1 MTLPYG
7 VISDCHYHKW
17 DAFSTTNAEGLNS
30 RLEIQLEA
38 TKEAAIAM
46 KKAGCKYMLVA
57 GDTFHVRGTVSP
69 SVLHYVTETYK
80 WIINE
85 LDLTVVMLAGN
96 HDLDLTVVMLAGNH
110 DLETNDSVY
119 SANAAASLSSI
130 GVVIVCGKRPHSI
143 KIGDVTVHLI
153 SWRNNHAE
161 LISDLKALRKSVEGD
176 NHDVVIH
183 TSINKAI
190 PTMPD
195 VGIDAQELKDIGFR
209 LVLSGHYHNHKEVIP
224 GVISVGALTH
234 QNWGDVGSLAGYM
247 IVNPDGS
254 FSHYETSA
262 PKFINLEDDVADDQI
277 RGNYVRFRAVIEND
291 EEGIKYQ
298 NILKTMGAK
307 GVVCNFI
314 RKSSMMEGTAST
326 TETSKIDSL
335 GESVSAYCKIVHDTD
350 GGFDLSKLDILCQ
363 EILTEAESSE
373 AV

>member
-1 MTLPYG
+1 MTFPYG
-7 VISDCHYHKW
+7 VISDPHYHKW
-17 DAFSTTNAEGLNS
+17 DSFSTTDADGLNS
-30 RLEIQLEA
+30 RLAIQLEA

-46 KKAGCKYMLVA
+46 KKAGCSHMLVA

-69 SVLHYVTETYK
+69 TVLNYVSDVYEWIVKDLGLSV
-80 WIINE
+80 
-85 LDLTVVMLAGN
+85 A
-96 HDLDLTVVMLAGNH
+96 MLAGNH

-119 SANAAASLSSI
+119 SANAAAALKSI
-130 GVVIVCGKRPHSI
+130 GVQIVCGRKPHSI
-143 KIGDVTVHLI
+143 KLGDVTVHMV

-161 LISDLKALRKSVEGD
+161 LISDLKALRARLDGD
-176 NHDVVIH
+176 LHDVVIH
-183 TSINKAI
+183 TAINKAI

-254 FSHYETSA
+254 FSHFETSA
-262 PKFINLEDDVADDQI
+262 PKFVNLEDDVDDKQI
-277 RGNYVRFRAVIEND
+277 RGNYVRFRAVVEND
-291 EEGIKYQ
+291 EEGIKLQ
-298 NILKTMGAK
+298 NVLKSMGAK

-314 RKSSMMEGTAST
+314 RKGSMMEGTAST
-326 TETSKIDSL
+326 SETSKIDSL

-350 GGFDLSKLDILCQ
+350 GGFDLTKLNALCQ
-363 EILTEAESSE
+363 EILTEAESAE

>member
-85 LDLTVVMLAGN
+85 
-96 HDLDLTVVMLAGNH
+96 LDLTVVMLAGNH

-262 PKFINLEDDVADDQI
+262 PKFINLEDDVADHQI

>member
-1 MTLPYG
+1 
-7 VISDCHYHKW
+7 
-17 DAFSTTNAEGLNS
+17 
-30 RLEIQLEA
+30 
-38 TKEAAIAM
+38 
-46 KKAGCKYMLVA
+46 
-57 GDTFHVRGTVSP
+57 
-69 SVLHYVTETYK
+69 
-80 WIINE
+80 
-85 LDLTVVMLAGN
+85 
-96 HDLDLTVVMLAGNH
+96 
-110 DLETNDSVY
+110 
-119 SANAAASLSSI
+119 
-130 GVVIVCGKRPHSI
+130 
-143 KIGDVTVHLI
+143 
-153 SWRNNHAE
+153 
-161 LISDLKALRKSVEGD
+161 
-176 NHDVVIH
+176 
-183 TSINKAI
+183 INKAI